1 MHHTVELL
9 INGDRKVN
17 DYYRAAVEH
26 WKEIW
31 ARSESK
37 DVYGLADLLTDE
49 QAWFEQHC
57 GGSRVGQE
65 VMVVS
70 GFAMLYTTQAGF
82 NGKATL
88 AKKL

>member
-9 INGDRKVN
+9 VHGDRKVN

-31 ARSESK
+31 ARAESK
-37 DVYGLADLLTDE
+37 DVYELAELLTDE
-49 QAWFEQHC
+49 QSWFEQHC
-57 GGSRVGQE
+57 GSSQVGQE

-82 NGKATL
+82 NGNATL